1 VEFVSYQDAWRL
13 LRPFG
18 AEVATQSESELRLS
32 LTEGPQSSCIDIA
45 SSDHAMA
52 KKLPSDVIQLD
63 RKNLADMVEAI
74 IHKLRLTQVYVIPV
88 GHWRQLFEAVAE
100 GMATNEQWLAIDSAA
115 TVELNTRDA
124 LLFVPANFHI
134 LRDLVRVVLTAGSE
148 PIHGISIATVGS
160 PLLIE
165 VMPAGEVSVFVGRS
179 DLAHVVREV
188 LNHPPGNAKPASVNA
203 STTPKT

>member
-1 VEFVSYQDAWRL
+1 
-13 LRPFG
+13 G

-45 SSDHAMA
+45 SSDHVMA
-52 KKLPSDVIQLD
+52 KKLPAEVIQLD
-63 RKNLADMVEAI
+63 RKKLADMVEAI

-100 GMATNEQWLAIDSAA
+100 GMATNEQWRTIDSAA

-124 LLFVPANFHI
+124 LLFVPENFHI

-188 LNHPPGNAKPASVNA
+188 LNHPPGHAKPASANA
-203 STTPKT
+203 PATPKT

>member
-1 VEFVSYQDAWRL
+1 
-13 LRPFG
+13 
-18 AEVATQSESELRLS
+18 
-32 LTEGPQSSCIDIA
+32 
-45 SSDHAMA
+45 MA

-100 GMATNEQWLAIDSAA
+100 GMATNEQWRAIDSAA
-115 TVELNTRDA
+115 IVELNTRDA

-134 LRDLVRVVLTAGSE
+134 LRDLVRVVLTAGSK
-148 PIHGISIATVGS
+148 PIHGISIAAVGS

-188 LNHPPGNAKPASVNA
+188 LNHPPGPAKTASANATA
-203 STTPKT
+203 TPKT